1 MGDNPEELHLVSFGA
16 HVPAKRHLLLLEF
29 IFQGAYHLWEFW
41 GSCVDAVICRGPSIE
56 EAYDHFW
63 RAPLDWI
70 IYIWRLHQD
79 FHNCSQA
86 LTHSP
91 IPAASSLVYR
101 NPLLLRTM
109 FHVIHT
115 LVWLCLESWLI
126 LWPVPEQWNVA
137 EVTHQSLGH
146 RNPSSFYL
154 VLIEPSC
161 HPPRKLWKHPCGEV
175 VKTLSYSP
183 W

>member
-1 MGDNPEELHLVSFGA
+1 MLIISLSMYYHTHQPTSLMELNFEEIILATGRNKTL
-16 HVPAKRHLLLLEF
+16 
-29 IFQGAYHLWEFW
+29 
-41 GSCVDAVICRGPSIE
+41 
-56 EAYDHFW
+56 YDD
-63 RAPLDWI
+63 RRK
-70 IYIWRLHQD
+70 YVKECKCLHQD

-91 IPAASSLVYR
+91 IPASSLVSK

-109 FHVIHT
+109 FHVILA
-115 LVWLCLESWLI
+115 LVWLCLESWLV

-137 EVTHQSLGH
+137 EVKHQSLGH
-146 RNPSSFYL
+146 RSPSSFYL
-154 VLIEPSC
+154 VLMEPSC
-161 HPPRKLWKHPCGEV
+161 HPPRKLWKHPCEEE